1 MALPNQ
7 TVCRSCCR
15 PMKTV
20 LTIAPVY
27 GRPSLLAFVCSGC
40 GGTKSDLIYP
50 EHWQVNHAARREDV
64 ALDSAVVR

>member
-20 LTIAPVY
+20 LTIAPVCD
-27 GRPSLLAFVCSGC
+27 RPSLLAFVCSGC

-50 EHWQVNHAARREDV
+50 EHWQVNQAERRKDV

>member
-1 MALPNQ
+1 
-7 TVCRSCCR
+7 
-15 PMKTV
+15 MKTV
-20 LTIAPVY
+20 LTIAPVC

-50 EHWQVNHAARREDV
+50 EHWQVNQAVRRQDA